1 MLTLLAYSMVVVF
14 MFLIMTKRLPA
25 LVALILVPVVF
36 GVIGGFGPAL
46 GPMMLAGIK
55 QLAPTG
61 VMLMFAILYFGVMI
75 DAGLFDPVVRLILK
89 LVRGDPM
96 KIVVGTAALTMIV
109 SLDGDG
115 ATTYM
120 IAVSAMLPLYTR
132 LGISRLVMACVIML
146 SGGVF
151 NILPWGGPTARAASA
166 LGVDV
171 SEIFVPMIPAMVAGV
186 CWVLFVAYML
196 GRNERKRLG
205 IVELKPAQASRA
217 AAAMPVVRQQAAAK
231 DLSQPQQV
239 TAAMGVRAVAGGAG
253 YVGNVGN
260 VGNVDNTRTLGGAG
274 DAGGVGQSRVDYSAS
289 KSKVVHLHGAPEAV
303 ADDQV
308 QLSDPRTAR
317 PKLIWVN
324 LLLTVA
330 LMAMLVL
337 GVLPLPVLFMIAF
350 AIAIMI
356 NYPNQ
361 EEQKERLSAHAGNVL
376 PVVGLIFAAGIFVGI
391 LQGTKMVDAIATSVI
406 AGIPT
411 WMGPHLAIVTGF
423 LSIPFTFFISNDAFY
438 FGVVPILAKAAA
450 VYGITGAEIGRASI
464 IGQPVHLLSPLV
476 ASTYLLVGMA
486 KIEFGDHQRYTLLW
500 AISASLVMLAAAL
513 IVGVIP
519 FMGSIR

>member
-1 MLTLLAYSMVVVF
+1 MLTVLAYSMVVVF

-25 LVALILVPVVF
+25 LVALILVPVIF
-36 GVIGGFGPAL
+36 GLIGGFGGEL

-89 LVRGDPM
+89 LVKGDPM

-120 IAVSAMLPLYTR
+120 ITVSAMLPLYQR

-146 SGGVF
+146 AGGVF
-151 NILPWGGPTARAASA
+151 NILPWGGPPARAASA

-186 CWVLFVAYML
+186 CWVLFVAFVL
-196 GRNERKRLG
+196 GRKERKRLG
-205 IVELKPAQASRA
+205 VIEFQPAQAKKAAKA
-217 AAAMPVVRQQAAAK
+217 AAQTDAVAAQPVYSGVAQ
-231 DLSQPQQV
+231 LQQV
-239 TAAMGVRAVAGGAG
+239 NAAMGMHGAVGGFG
-253 YVGNVGN
+253 HIGNVGR
-260 VGNVDNTRTLGGAG
+260 TRHSSG
-274 DAGGVGQSRVDYSAS
+274 DLTAS
-289 KSKVVHLHGAPEAV
+289 GSKVVHLHGVPDIESEGEIN
-303 ADDQV
+303 
-308 QLSDPRTAR
+308 LTDPATAR
-317 PKLIWVN
+317 PKLIWIN
-324 LLLTVA
+324 LLLT
-330 LMAMLVL
+330 LVL
-337 GVLPLPVLFMIAF
+337 MGMLIKGALPLPVLFMIAF

-356 NYPNQ
+356 NYPKL
-361 EEQKERLSAHAGNVL
+361 EDQKDRLTAHAANVL
-376 PVVGLIFAAGIFVGI
+376 PVVSLIFAAGIFVGI
-391 LQGTKMVDAIATSVI
+391 LQGTKMVDAIAASVI
-406 AGIPT
+406 TAIPT

-500 AISASLVMLAAAL
+500 AVSASLVMLAAAL
-513 IVGVIP
+513 VCGVIP
-519 FMGSIR
+519 FMGH

>member
-1 MLTLLAYSMVVVF
+1 MLTVLAYSMVVVF

-25 LVALILVPVVF
+25 LVALILVPVIF
-36 GVIGGFGPAL
+36 GLIGGFGGEL

-89 LVRGDPM
+89 LVKGDPM

-120 IAVSAMLPLYTR
+120 ITVSAMLPLYQR

-146 SGGVF
+146 AGGVF

-186 CWVLFVAYML
+186 CWVLFVAYVL
-196 GRNERKRLG
+196 GRKERKRLG
-205 IVELKPAQASRA
+205 LIEFQPAQAAKA
-217 AAAMPVVRQQAAAK
+217 AADIDAVAM
-231 DLSQPQQV
+231 QPAYTGVAQLQQV
-239 TAAMGVRAVAGGAG
+239 NAAMGMHGAMGGAG
-253 YVGNVGN
+253 QVGSAGRPRHHHVEH
-260 VGNVDNTRTLGGAG
+260 GGAG
-274 DAGGVGQSRVDYSAS
+274 A
-289 KSKVVHLHGAPEAV
+289 KVVHLHGAPDTGAG
-303 ADDQV
+303 DDL
-308 QLSDPRTAR
+308 QLTDPATAR
-317 PKLIWVN
+317 PKLIWIN
-324 LLLTVA
+324 LLLTLA
-330 LMAMLVL
+330 LMGMLIK
-337 GVLPLPVLFMIAF
+337 GALPLPVLFMIAF

-356 NYPNQ
+356 NYPKL
-361 EEQKERLSAHAGNVL
+361 EDQKERLTAHAANVL
-376 PVVGLIFAAGIFVGI
+376 PVVSLIFAAGIFVGI
-391 LQGTKMVDAIATSVI
+391 LQGTKMVDAIAASVI
-406 AGIPT
+406 TAIPT

-486 KIEFGDHQRYTLLW
+486 KIEFGDHQRYTLMW

-513 IVGVIP
+513 VCGVIP
-519 FMGSIR
+519 FMGH